1 MIPGD
6 PTGCMLSNDPAASD
20 TSRPVG
26 VNTHSVTAFNMA
38 GRKTVAAI
46 TIEPVPGIG
55 DEAFYQV
62 DRSGKGEARSAREQV
77 AH

>member
-1 MIPGD
+1 
-6 PTGCMLSNDPAASD
+6 
-20 TSRPVG
+20 
-26 VNTHSVTAFNMA
+26 MA

-46 TIEPVPGIG
+46 TIEPVSGIG